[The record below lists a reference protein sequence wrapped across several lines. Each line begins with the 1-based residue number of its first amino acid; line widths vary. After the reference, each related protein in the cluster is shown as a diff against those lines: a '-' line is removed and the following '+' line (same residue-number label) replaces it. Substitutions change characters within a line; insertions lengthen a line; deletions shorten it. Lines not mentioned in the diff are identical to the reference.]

1 MPKIINLKEKLESF
15 EVKYGYTSSEI
26 FNAYGKKDLDDFSI
40 PKQIIM
46 EWIHDYIAY
55 NKNKLDLN

>member
-26 FNAYGKKDLDDFSI
+26 FNAYGKKD
-40 PKQIIM
+40 
-46 EWIHDYIAY
+46 
-55 NKNKLDLN
+55 

>member
-1 MPKIINLKEKLESF
+1 MPKTINLKEKLESF
-15 EVKYGYTSSEI
+15 EVEYGYTSSQV
-26 FNAYGKKDLDDFSI
+26 FNAYGKKDLDNFNI

-55 NKNKLDLN
+55 NKNNLNLG